1 MTAGWEQLLGQP
13 LAQLKQ
19 LWASEGAAAD
29 VGSDAMEGSPGDVE
43 LRTQA
48 LVGMLHSSLF
58 LIKKSVHQLKLHETI
73 LFDTVQFTF
82 DQLL

>member
-19 LWASEGAAAD
+19 LGASEGAAAD
-29 VGSDAMEGSPGDVE
+29 VGSDAMEGSPGDVG

-48 LVGMLHSSLF
+48 WVGDVTYSGVLNNRPVTLGPDSL
-58 LIKKSVHQLKLHETI
+58 LSVLK
-73 LFDTVQFTF
+73 VQ
-82 DQLL
+82 